1 MATAK
6 KVRRSVRKPAP
17 SRVGTLT
24 AMLRGAA
31 VVAEDEVLVFVV
43 GRRGAVAKSLR
54 VPASSSSR
62 RHLELGVAGAALA
75 VTALGRGSAN
85 EVASTELGQA
95 EAALLREGG
104 FERAPAGGTTILPS
118 DEGALAYL
126 LLLEASLDVDEAA
139 ALLGVNTSRVRQRLG
154 ARTLYGVKDGRGWR
168 LPSFQFAGKRLVP
181 GVDQVFAELAPTLHP
196 VAVER
201 WFSARNPD
209 LGLCSPLEW
218 LRRGNDPA
226 VVADLASE
234 L

>member
-1 MATAK
+1 MAAK
-6 KVRRSVRKPAP
+6 KKKSARKAP
-17 SRVGTLT
+17 SRVDALT

-31 VVAEDEVLVFVV
+31 VVADNEVLVFVV

-54 VPASSSSR
+54 VPASSSNR
-62 RHLELGVAGAALA
+62 RHLELGMAGATLA
-75 VTALGRGSAN
+75 VSELGRGAAN
-85 EVASTELGQA
+85 EAQAPELGAA

-104 FERAPAGGTTILPS
+104 FERAPARGTAMLPS

-126 LLLEASLDVDEAA
+126 LLLEESLDVDAAA

-181 GVDQVFAELAPTLHP
+181 GIDQVLARLAPTLHP

-201 WFSARNPD
+201 WFSASNVD
-209 LGLCSPLEW
+209 LAPCSPLEW
-218 LRRGNDPA
+218 LRRGNDPS